1 MSGRL
6 EKSKPLFLLFCS
18 AILFALSFPSFISDK
33 GFPIFGYVA
42 LTPMFMAIRH
52 IRFKTAPLW
61 GFLYGLV
68 SYALFNYWLG
78 IFYPPAIVIIPA
90 LYAVYYFLLFPAL
103 KLADKAFPRW
113 GFLVQSIIWI
123 GYEYLRTKGF
133 LGYPYGILGYTQ
145 YSVPLVARLAALTGV
160 WGVSALLVLPSALLA
175 NVLQDGI
182 KMHIKVSAIA
192 YVGVFVLVLVYSFIT
207 GCDYSG
213 CPVKKAALIQQ
224 NIDPWQGGDAT
235 YREALRRLTKMS
247 TQAQNDKYGPPDI
260 VVWSETSF
268 VPSIDWHTRYRTD
281 PEYYKMVKELR
292 AYMDQQSIPFV
303 LGNNEGVLGFD
314 EETKQQVRQDHNS
327 ALLFEKGEI
336 TKVYRKIH
344 LVPFTEHFPYKKQ
357 LPFIYNFLV
366 DWDTHFWIPGTE
378 YTVFDAAGF
387 KFSTPIC
394 FEDSFGD
401 LSRAFVQNGAQV
413 IMNLSN
419 DGWAYSVPAE
429 MQHMAMATF
438 RAYENRRTV
447 VRSTNSGITCVIDPS
462 GRRIAEIEPFI
473 EGYLIADVPVY
484 DDTTTLYT
492 RWGDWFGALCAIAA
506 ALLLAWGLLLTT
518 GLKYKKIK

>member
-33 GFPIFGYVA
+33 GFPVFGYIA

-52 IRFKTAPLW
+52 IRLRTAPLW

-90 LYAVYYFLLFPAL
+90 LYAVYYFFLFPAL
-103 KLADKAFPRW
+103 KLADRAFPKW
-113 GFLVQSIIWI
+113 GFLAQCTIWI

-145 YSVPLVARLAALTGV
+145 YSVPLVGRLAAITGV
-160 WGVSALLVLPSALLA
+160 WGVSALLVVPSALLA
-175 NVLQDGI
+175 SILLDGI
-182 KMHIKVSAIA
+182 KKHTKITAIA
-192 YVGVFVLVLVYSFIT
+192 YSGVFVLVLVYGFAT
-207 GCDYSG
+207 GYDYSG
-213 CPVKKAALIQQ
+213 CTVKKAALIQQ

-247 TQAQNDKYGPPDI
+247 TQAIQDKAGPPDI

-281 PEYYKMVKELR
+281 PNYYKMVKELR
-292 AYMDQQSIPFV
+292 TYMDQQTVPFV

-314 EETKQQVRQDHNS
+314 EEKKQQVRQDHNS

-394 FEDSFGD
+394 FEDSFSD

-462 GRRIAEIEPFI
+462 GRRVAEMEPFV
-473 EGYLIADVPVY
+473 EGYLLADVPVY
-484 DDTTTLYT
+484 DATVTLYT
-492 RWGDWFGALCAIAA
+492 RWGDWLGILCAIAA
-506 ALLLAWGLLLTT
+506 GLLLLTT

>member
-33 GFPIFGYVA
+33 GFPVFGYIA
-42 LTPMFMAIRH
+42 LTPMFMAVRH
-52 IRFKTAPLW
+52 IRLKTAPLW

-68 SYALFNYWLG
+68 SYVLFNYWLG

-90 LYAVYYFLLFPAL
+90 LYAFYYFFLFPAL
-103 KLADKAFPRW
+103 KLADMAFPKW
-113 GFLVQSIIWI
+113 GFLVQCIIWI

-145 YSVPLVARLAALTGV
+145 YSVPLVGRLAAITGV
-160 WGVSALLVLPSALLA
+160 WGVSALLAVPSALLA
-175 NVLQDGI
+175 NILLDGA
-182 KMHIKVSAIA
+182 KPHIKLTAIA
-192 YVGVFVLVLVYSFIT
+192 YGGVFILVLIYGFAT
-207 GCDYSG
+207 GYDYSG
-213 CPVKKAALIQQ
+213 CTVKKAALIQQ

-235 YREALRRLTKMS
+235 YREALRRLTRMS
-247 TQAQNDKYGPPDI
+247 TQAIEDKAGPPDI

-292 AYMDQQSIPFV
+292 TYMEKQTVPFV

-314 EETKQQVRQDHNS
+314 EEKKQQVRQDHNS

-419 DGWAYSVPAE
+419 DGWAFSVPAE

-462 GRRIAEIEPFI
+462 GRRVAEMEPFI

-484 DDTTTLYT
+484 DSTLTLYT
-492 RWGDWFGALCAIAA
+492 RWGDWFGVLCAVAA
-506 ALLLAWGLLLTT
+506 GLLLLTT
-518 GLKYKKIK
+518 GLKYKKINKKV

>member
-6 EKSKPLFLLFCS
+6 EKSKPLFLLFGS

-33 GFPIFGYVA
+33 GFPIFGYIA
-42 LTPMFMAIRH
+42 LTPMFMAIRQ
-52 IRFKTAPLW
+52 IRLKTAPLW

-90 LYAVYYFLLFPAL
+90 LYAVYYFFLFPAL
-103 KLADKAFPRW
+103 KLADKVFPKW
-113 GFLVQSIIWI
+113 GFLVQCIIWI

-133 LGYPYGILGYTQ
+133 LGYPYGILGYSQ

-160 WGVSALLVLPSALLA
+160 WGVSALLVVPSALLA
-175 NVLQDGI
+175 NVLQNGV
-182 KMHIKVSAIA
+182 KMHTKLTAIA
-192 YVGVFVLVLVYSFIT
+192 YGGLFVLVLAYGFAT
-207 GCDYSG
+207 GYDYSG

-235 YREALRRLTKMS
+235 YREALRRLLTMS
-247 TQAQNDKYGPPDI
+247 TQAQEDKAGPPDI

-281 PEYYKMVKELR
+281 PGYYKMVKELR
-292 AYMDQQSIPFV
+292 DYMYRQTVPFV

-314 EETKQQVRQDHNS
+314 EEKKQQVRQDHNS
-327 ALLFEKGEI
+327 ALLFERGEI

-387 KFSTPIC
+387 RFSTPIC

-462 GRRIAEIEPFI
+462 GRRVAEMEPFV
-473 EGYLIADVPVY
+473 EGYLLADVPVY
-484 DDTTTLYT
+484 DATTTLYT

-506 ALLLAWGLLLTT
+506 ALLLVWGLLLTT

>member
-33 GFPIFGYVA
+33 GFPVVGYIA

-52 IRFKTAPLW
+52 IRLKTAPLW

-68 SYALFNYWLG
+68 TYALFNYWLG

-90 LYAVYYFLLFPAL
+90 LYAVYYFFLFPAL
-103 KLADKAFPRW
+103 KLADKAFPKW
-113 GFLVQSIIWI
+113 GFLVQCTIWI

-133 LGYPYGILGYTQ
+133 LGYPYGILGYSQ

-160 WGVSALLVLPSALLA
+160 WGVSALLVVPSALLA
-175 NVLQDGI
+175 SILLNGI
-182 KMHIKVSAIA
+182 KPHIKITSIA
-192 YVGVFVLVLVYSFIT
+192 YGAVFVLVLVYGFAT
-207 GCDYSG
+207 GYDYSG

-235 YREALRRLTKMS
+235 YREALRRLLTMS
-247 TQAQNDKYGPPDI
+247 TQAIEDKAGPPEI

-281 PEYYKMVKELR
+281 PGYYKMVKELR
-292 AYMDQQSIPFV
+292 DYMYNQTVPFV

-314 EETKQQVRQDHNS
+314 EEKKQQVRQDHNS

-462 GRRIAEIEPFI
+462 GRRVAEMEPFV
-473 EGYLIADVPVY
+473 EGYLLADVPVY
-484 DDTTTLYT
+484 DATVTLYT

-506 ALLLAWGLLLTT
+506 AVLLLTT

>member
-6 EKSKPLFLLFCS
+6 EQCKPLLLLFCS
-18 AILFALSFPSFISDK
+18 AILFALSFPSFISIN
-33 GFPIFGYVA
+33 GFPIIGYIA
-42 LTPMFMAIRH
+42 LAPMFMAIRH
-52 IRFKTAPLW
+52 IRLKTAPLW

-68 SYALFNYWLG
+68 TYAIFNYWLG

-90 LYAVYYFLLFPAL
+90 LYAVYYFFLFPAL
-103 KLADKAFPRW
+103 KLADTAFPKW
-113 GFLVQSIIWI
+113 GFLVQCIIWI

-145 YSVPLVARLAALTGV
+145 YSVPLVARLAAITGV
-160 WGVSALLVLPSALLA
+160 WGVSALLVFPSALLA
-175 NVLQDGI
+175 NILQHGI
-182 KMHIKVSAIA
+182 KRYTKNTAIVYGA
-192 YVGVFVLVLVYSFIT
+192 VFMMVLVYGFAT
-207 GCDYSG
+207 GYDYSG
-213 CPVKKAALIQQ
+213 CQVKKAALIQQ
-224 NIDPWQGGDAT
+224 NIDPWKGGDAT
-235 YREALRRLTKMS
+235 YWEALRRLTTMS
-247 TQAQNDKYGPPDI
+247 TQAIQDPAGPPDI

-292 AYMDQQSIPFV
+292 NYMDQQSVPFV

-314 EETKQQVRQDHNS
+314 PDTKQQVRQDHNS

-336 TKVYRKIH
+336 TQVYRKMH

-401 LSRAFVQNGAQV
+401 LSRAFVRNGAQV

-419 DGWAYSVPAE
+419 DGWAFSVPAE
-429 MQHMAMATF
+429 MQHMAMAAF

-462 GRRIAEIEPFI
+462 GRRVAEMEPFV

-484 DDTTTLYT
+484 DSTVTLYT
-492 RWGDWFGALCAIAA
+492 RWGDWFGILCSLIAG
-506 ALLLAWGLLLTT
+506 LLLLTT

>member
-33 GFPIFGYVA
+33 GFPVFGYVA

-52 IRFKTAPLW
+52 IRLKTAPLW

-68 SYALFNYWLG
+68 TYALFNYWLG

-90 LYAVYYFLLFPAL
+90 LYAVYYFFLFPAL
-103 KLADKAFPRW
+103 KLADRAFPKW
-113 GFLVQSIIWI
+113 GFLVQCVIWI

-145 YSVPLVARLAALTGV
+145 YSVPLVGRLAALTGV
-160 WGVSALLVLPSALLA
+160 WGVSALLVVPSALLA
-175 NVLQDGI
+175 NILLNGI
-182 KMHIKVSAIA
+182 KPHIKLTSVA
-192 YVGVFVLVLVYSFIT
+192 YGGVFILVLVYGFAT
-207 GCDYSG
+207 GYDYSG
-213 CPVKKAALIQQ
+213 CPSKKAALIQQ

-247 TQAQNDKYGPPDI
+247 TQAIQDKAGPPDI

-292 AYMDQQSIPFV
+292 TYMDQQTVPFV

-314 EETKQQVRQDHNS
+314 EEKKQQVRQDHNS

-336 TKVYRKIH
+336 TQVYRKIH

-401 LSRAFVQNGAQV
+401 LSRAFVRNGAQV

-419 DGWAYSVPAE
+419 DGWAFSVPAE

-462 GRRIAEIEPFI
+462 GRRVAEMEPFV

-484 DDTTTLYT
+484 DSTVTLYT
-492 RWGDWFGALCAIAA
+492 RWGDWLGIVCAIAA
-506 ALLLAWGLLLTT
+506 GLLLLTT
-518 GLKYKKIK
+518 GLKYKRIK

>member
-33 GFPIFGYVA
+33 GFPVFGYVA

-52 IRFKTAPLW
+52 IRLKTAPLW

-68 SYALFNYWLG
+68 TYALFNYWLG

-90 LYAVYYFLLFPAL
+90 LYAVYYFFLFPAL
-103 KLADKAFPRW
+103 KLADRAFPKW
-113 GFLVQSIIWI
+113 GFLVQCVIWI

-145 YSVPLVARLAALTGV
+145 YSVPLVGRLAALTGV
-160 WGVSALLVLPSALLA
+160 WGVSALLVVPSALLA
-175 NVLQDGI
+175 NILLNGI
-182 KMHIKVSAIA
+182 KPHIKLTSVA
-192 YVGVFVLVLVYSFIT
+192 YGGVFILVLVYGFAT
-207 GCDYSG
+207 GYDYSG
-213 CPVKKAALIQQ
+213 CPSKKAALIQQ

-247 TQAQNDKYGPPDI
+247 TQAIQDKAGPPDI

-292 AYMDQQSIPFV
+292 TYMDQQSVPFV

-314 EETKQQVRQDHNS
+314 EEKKQQVRQDHNS

-336 TKVYRKIH
+336 TQVYRKIH

-401 LSRAFVQNGAQV
+401 LSRAFVRNGAQV

-419 DGWAYSVPAE
+419 DGWAFSVPAE

-462 GRRIAEIEPFI
+462 GRRVAEMEPFV

-484 DDTTTLYT
+484 DSTVTLYT
-492 RWGDWFGALCAIAA
+492 RWGDWLGIVCAIAA
-506 ALLLAWGLLLTT
+506 GLLLLTT
-518 GLKYKKIK
+518 GLKYKRIK

>member
-18 AILFALSFPSFISDK
+18 AILFAFSFPSFISDK
-33 GFPIFGYVA
+33 GFPLLGYIA
-42 LTPMFMAIRH
+42 LAPMFVAIRH
-52 IRFKTAPLW
+52 IRLKTSPLW

-68 SYALFNYWLG
+68 TYAIFNYWLG

-90 LYAVYYFLLFPAL
+90 LYAVYYFFLFPAL
-103 KLADKAFPRW
+103 KLADTAFPRW
-113 GFLVQSIIWI
+113 GFIVQCIIWV

-145 YSVPLVARLAALTGV
+145 YSVPVVARLAALTGV
-160 WGVSALLVLPSALLA
+160 WGVSALLVFPSAWIA
-175 NVLQDGI
+175 KVMQNGI
-182 KMHIKVSAIA
+182 KMHTKSAVIYICIFA
-192 YVGVFVLVLVYSFIT
+192 LVLVYGVVT
-207 GCDYSG
+207 GYDYSG

-235 YREALRRLTKMS
+235 YREALRRLTRMS
-247 TQAQNDKYGPPDI
+247 TQAQEDPRGKPDI

-292 AYMDQQSIPFV
+292 TYMDAQTVPFV
-303 LGNNEGVLGFD
+303 LGNNEGVLGYD
-314 EETKQQVRQDHNS
+314 EETKQQVRKDHNS
-327 ALLFEKGEI
+327 ALLFEHGQI
-336 TKVYRKIH
+336 TRVYRKIH

-366 DWDTHFWIPGTE
+366 SWDTHFWVPGTE

-387 KFSTPIC
+387 RFSTPIC

-401 LSRAFVQNGAQV
+401 LSREFVRGGAQV
-413 IMNLSN
+413 IVNLSN

-462 GRRIAEIEPFI
+462 GRRVAEIEPFI

-484 DDTTTLYT
+484 DATTTLYT
-492 RWGDWFGALCAIAA
+492 RWGDWFGILCAAA
-506 ALLLAWGLLLTT
+506 ALVMLLTT
-518 GLKYKKIK
+518 GLKYKRI

>member
-33 GFPIFGYVA
+33 GFPIFGYIA

-52 IRFKTAPLW
+52 IRLKTAPLW

-68 SYALFNYWLG
+68 TYALFNYWLG

-90 LYAVYYFLLFPAL
+90 LYAVYYFFLFPAL
-103 KLADKAFPRW
+103 KLADRAFPKW
-113 GFLVQSIIWI
+113 GFLVQCVIWI

-175 NVLQDGI
+175 NILLDGAKKHTKI
-182 KMHIKVSAIA
+182 TAIA
-192 YVGVFVLVLVYSFIT
+192 YGALFAAVLAYGFAT
-207 GCDYSG
+207 GYDYSN
-213 CPVKKAALIQQ
+213 CLTKKAALIQQ

-247 TQAQNDKYGPPDI
+247 TEAQQDPAGKPDI

-281 PEYYKMVKELR
+281 PAYYKMVKELR
-292 AYMDQQSIPFV
+292 DYMNKQSVPFV

-314 EETKQQVRQDHNS
+314 EEKKQQVRQDHNS
-327 ALLFEKGEI
+327 ALLFEGGQI

-366 DWDTHFWIPGTE
+366 SWDTHFWIPGTE
-378 YTVFDAAGF
+378 HTVFDAAGF

-394 FEDSFGD
+394 FEDSFSD
-401 LSRAFVQNGAQV
+401 LSRAFVRNGAQV
-413 IMNLSN
+413 IINLSN

-429 MQHMAMATF
+429 MQHMAMAAF

-462 GRRIAEIEPFI
+462 GRRVAEMEPFV
-473 EGYLIADVPVY
+473 EGYLIADIPVY
-484 DDTTTLYT
+484 DATTTLYT
-492 RWGDWFGALCAIAA
+492 RWGDWLGIACAAIAA
-506 ALLLAWGLLLTT
+506 VLLGWGVLLTT